1 MKFLFVSLLGLG
13 SFTAAIAQDQTS
25 GLHFPVDS
33 LTHLVTYGGVVKTAR
48 TGQEL
53 FNRTLEWL
61 DTAFRYSSSEI
72 RVADPQSGKIVS
84 RQTVQVFVSGTPLA
98 PLNLIYTLTAFIQDG
113 SYKYTITNIY
123 YDRIGAGVPIVRCED
138 LMHATRKQM
147 GDWGAG
153 SLEGLQKLINGF
165 LAPLDACMK
174 QTEVSLKSSL
184 TR

>member
-1 MKFLFVSLLGLG
+1 MKFLFVSLLCLG
-13 SFTAAIAQDQTS
+13 FCLFASAQDQP
-25 GLHFPVDS
+25 LHLPVDS
-33 LTHLVTYGGVVKTAR
+33 MTHLVTYGGVIKTAR

-53 FNRTLEWL
+53 FNRTMEWL

-84 RQTVQVFVSGTPLA
+84 RQTVQVFVSGAPLA
-98 PLNLIYTLTAFIQDG
+98 PLNLIYTLTAFIQDNG
-113 SYKYTITNIY
+113 YQYTLTNIY

-138 LMHATRKQM
+138 LMHASRKQM

-153 SLEGLQKLINGF
+153 SLEGLQKLINSF
-165 LAPLDACMK
+165 LTPVDNCMK
-174 QTEVSLKSSL
+174 QAERSLKSSL

>member
-1 MKFLFVSLLGLG
+1 MKFLFISLLGVG
-13 SFTAAIAQDQTS
+13 SCLFASAQDRPVH
-25 GLHFPVDS
+25 LPVDS
-33 LTHLVTYGGVVKTAR
+33 MTHLVTYGGVIKTAH

-53 FNRTLEWL
+53 FNRTMEWL

-72 RVADPQSGKIVS
+72 RVAG
-84 RQTVQVFVSGTPLA
+84 
-98 PLNLIYTLTAFIQDG
+98 PLNLIYTLTAFIQDSG
-113 SYKYTITNIY
+113 YRYTLTNIY

-153 SLEGLQKLINGF
+153 SLEGLQKLINSF
-165 LAPLDACMK
+165 LTPMDNCMK
-174 QTEVSLKSSL
+174 QTEGSLNSSL

>member
-13 SFTAAIAQDQTS
+13 SFLSAIAQDQTS
-25 GLHFPVDS
+25 SLHIPVDS
-33 LTHLVTYGGVVKTAR
+33 MTHLVAYGGVIKTAL

-84 RQTVQVFVSGTPLA
+84 RQTVQVFVSGAPLA
-98 PLNLIYTLTAFIQDG
+98 PLNLIYTLTAFIQEG
-113 SYKYTITNIY
+113 GYRYTLTNIY
-123 YDRIGAGVPIVRCED
+123 YDRIGPGVPIVRCED

-153 SLEGLQKLINGF
+153 SLEGLQKLINSF
-165 LAPLDACMK
+165 LTPVDNCMK
-174 QTEVSLKSSL
+174 QTEGSVKSSI